1 MAATRLQLLILLI
14 VTVFSGTMTLKAD
27 EDYKYALALMKERRE
42 YKSAAE
48 KFNDYI
54 TANPDSNDTPRAL
67 FYMAG
72 CLARL
77 GKDSSAA
84 STFEKLI
91 RLYPHADS
99 DLICQAYA
107 YGADAYF
114 RAGLYKKASE
124 LYADLTRIFPN
135 AKQAESSLYW
145 QAECYNRLASASE
158 HNSENQFYKQALSG
172 YALLQQQYPT
182 SRYLPDAL
190 TSAGILSYNFKDYQ
204 QSSAFFELYNE
215 IDIELEPA
223 REELVTYYSA
233 ESLYWLKDYKAAMKR
248 FNKIINNYPTG
259 KFIAE
264 SYSGLGWCYYNT
276 GEIAQA
282 AVTFV
287 KAAEKLTTQSA
298 ALSSHFDAA
307 AAFEEAGDT
316 ENAIKEYRLVVA
328 ADSHSKKQAALVRL
342 GILEKDSGNPDITRM
357 LSQAFTPQSADA
369 DKNLSLEAG
378 VLLADKN
385 FANGNYNQAV
395 KVFSKIVKIAPGSK
409 YAPYALYQLALANS
423 KLNKYREASTA
434 IKLLLKNYPD
444 TSLRLQA
451 AYAIAD
457 YQDILGAKNKSNIAY
472 KWLAQEAEKWAE
484 TYIQKQQVNNPEKF
498 RKDAGD
504 IAAASLLRLA
514 ESLYKDR
521 DNPKAQAEAK
531 DYFSSYITR
540 YPDNPRL
547 AAALLRLGELTEKDN
562 LQIAH
567 TYFKNAIAS
576 AERAAVNATDDPEF
590 SNILMHSRYRLCLND
605 ILLSQQQND
614 KEKKDR
620 NLDNALKNIES
631 FIRDYQH
638 DKTADD
644 LLAQLKYYKSEA
656 EYTLG
661 NIEAAKAGYEKS
673 FQTDKNSKIADAAL
687 FSSAWIDQQQGD
699 TVSASAKLQQLLSTY
714 NNSQYAANALYILAV
729 NYRNQHDLQ
738 NAEKYLLQLLSK
750 YPESEFKGK
759 AGIEMA
765 KVLAGQKRYTEAESL
780 LKKLLN
786 STPEAP
792 EDADTLYT
800 LSWVY
805 WNQLSSPTKDRQ
817 QSAET
822 EKLYTA
828 VTATLVELLNKYP
841 DYKYSSLAKFRL
853 GEVAYLQQA
862 YENALSWYR
871 SLTADKSEALADK
884 AHYRIAWCCLQLA
897 KENTEYNQQA
907 LNEFKLL
914 CTNYPESTLL
924 AESALRAAKLLRQQQ
939 DYQSAFEYYKKA
951 ENNSQKT
958 AIIMAARYGQGI
970 TSLLLEEYTQSLRLF
985 KAYLQDYP
993 QSPLL
998 HEANWGA
1005 GQAALMLGATA
1016 DAADYFNK
1024 AKEKNYNGE
1033 AAAKARYG
1041 LGLIAM
1047 QNNDF
1052 KEAREEFR
1060 KVDVFHSQWSDIAA
1074 ESLLKAAEA
1083 SRKLGENTP
1092 AENDLKRILD
1102 IYANTPS
1109 AQRAEEMLLSE
1120 AK

>member
-1 MAATRLQLLILLI
+1 MAAAKLQLLILLI
-14 VTVFSGTMTLKAD
+14 VTALAGTITLKAD

-54 TANPDSNDTPRAL
+54 TANPDSADTPRAL
-67 FYMAG
+67 FYMGG

-84 STFEKLI
+84 STFEKLL

-99 DLICQAYA
+99 ELICQAYA

-124 LYADLTRIFPN
+124 LYTDLTRLFPA

-145 QAECYNRLASASE
+145 QSECYNRLATTSE
-158 HNSENQFYKQALSG
+158 HNPDNTFYKQALAG
-172 YALLQQQYPT
+172 YSQLQEKYPT

-190 TSAGILSYNFKDYQ
+190 TSAGILAYNFKDYQ
-204 QSSAFFELYNE
+204 QSSAFFELYSE
-215 IDIELEPA
+215 IDIELEPT

-233 ESLYWLKDYKAAMKR
+233 ESLYWLKDYKAAIKR
-248 FNKIINNYPTG
+248 FNKIISSYPAG

-276 GEIAQA
+276 GEIAEAARTFVQA
-282 AVTFV
+282 A
-287 KAAEKLTTQSA
+287 AKLPTQAA

-316 ENAIKEYRLVVA
+316 ENAVKEYQIVA
-328 ADSHSKKQAALVRL
+328 AADTHPKKQAALVRL
-342 GILEKDSGNPDITRM
+342 GILEKDSSNPDITRM

-378 VLLADKN
+378 ILLADKN
-385 FANGNYNQAV
+385 FAAGNYSEAI
-395 KVFSKIVKIAPGSK
+395 KVFSKIVEIAPNSR

-423 KLNKYREASTA
+423 KLKQYKQASTA

-444 TSLRLQA
+444 TPLRLQA

-484 TYIQKQQVNNPEKF
+484 DYIKKQQVDDPEKF
-498 RKDAGD
+498 RKDAAD

-521 DNPKAQAEAK
+521 NNPQAQTEAK
-531 DYFSSYITR
+531 DYFSDYITR

-547 AAALLRLGELTEKDN
+547 SAALLRLGELTEKDN

-567 TYFKNAIAS
+567 TYFKNAITS
-576 AERAAVNATDDPEF
+576 AEHFTVTAADDPEF
-590 SNILMHSRYRLCLND
+590 SNILMHSKYRLCLNA
-605 ILLSQQQND
+605 ILLSQQEKD
-614 KEKKDR
+614 KQKQDR
-620 NLDNALKNIES
+620 DIDTALKNIDR
-631 FIRDYQH
+631 FIQDYQH
-638 DKTADD
+638 NQAAGD
-644 LLAQLKYYKSEA
+644 LLVQLKYYKSEA

-661 NIEAAKAGYEKS
+661 NIEAAQQGYEKS
-673 FQTDKNSKIADAAL
+673 YQANKDSKIADAAL

-699 TVSASAKLQQLLSTY
+699 TASASSKLQQLLNNY
-714 NNSQYAANALYILAV
+714 NNSAYSANALYILAV
-729 NYRNQHDLQ
+729 NSRQQ
-738 NAEKYLLQLLSK
+738 NELPTAEKYLLQLIKK
-750 YPESEFKGK
+750 YPESEFKVK

-765 KVLAGQKRYTEAESL
+765 KVLSGQQRYDEAESSL
-780 LKKLLN
+780 RKLLT
-786 STPEAP
+786 SISASAEYA
-792 EDADTLYT
+792 DALYT

-805 WNQLSSPTKDRQ
+805 WNQLNSLNNDEQAGSD
-817 QSAET
+817 AG
-822 EKLYTA
+822 KLYSA
-828 VTATLVELLNKYP
+828 VTASLVELLNKFP

-862 YENALSWYR
+862 YDNALSWYR
-871 SLTADKSEALADK
+871 ALTSDKSEPLADK

-897 KENTEYNQQA
+897 KEHSGYTQQA
-907 LNEFKLL
+907 LDEFKLL
-914 CTNYPESTLL
+914 CTDYPQSALF
-924 AESALRAAKLLRQQQ
+924 AESALRAATLLRQQQ
-939 DYQSAFEYYKKA
+939 NYPQALKYYKDA
-951 ENNSQKT
+951 EKNSQK
-958 AIIMAARYGQGI
+958 APIIMAARYGQAMS
-970 TSLLLEEYTQSLRLF
+970 SLLLEEYTQALRLF

-1024 AKEKNYNGE
+1024 AKAKSYNGE

-1041 LGLIAM
+1041 LGMIAM

-1074 ESLLKAAEA
+1074 EALLKAAEA
-1083 SRKLGENTP
+1083 SRKLGEDTP
-1092 AENDLKRILD
+1092 AQNDLKRILD